1 MGEGGIDGGRRNGI
15 DGWIDEGWI
24 MSDRSRRIVYTTRGD
39 DDDNDDDKGVMELDD
54 IICFRMYGVVSA
66 SAASISLT
74 RLSMHVDLQKSVA
87 LHEQYLLSRTERGV
101 LYRHYRMHCDY

>member
-1 MGEGGIDGGRRNGI
+1 MK
-15 DGWIDEGWI
+15 GWIMMYAI
-24 MSDRSRRIVYTTRGD
+24 KMSDRSRWIVQTTRGDDD

-54 IICFRMYGVVSA
+54 TIMNICCRMYGVVSA

-74 RLSMHVDLQKSVA
+74 RLSMRVDPQKSAA